1 MFRVMSLHQMIQT
14 MVAIELFLSMKANLM
29 FRMMS
34 LHQPTQ
40 TIIARELCKEMTK
53 LKSNFSVFT
62 LDTKDKGESWR
73 VEEEKKQPRNY
84 PMLHLYAT
92 SYIAVR
98 GKQTTCSYSAVV
110 YLITLT
116 G

>member
-1 MFRVMSLHQMIQT
+1 MVRVMSLHQMIQT
-14 MVAIELFLSMKANLM
+14 MVAIEFFLSMEANLM
-29 FRMMS
+29 FCMMS
-34 LHQPTQ
+34 LQQPTQ
-40 TIIARELCKEMTK
+40 TILARELSKETTK
-53 LKSNFSVFT
+53 LKPNFSVLI

-84 PMLHLYAT
+84 PMLHHYAT

-110 YLITLT
+110 YLITHT